1 MLDTTYRQYVAAI
14 DAAAVDAEIDV
25 LESMAAVYDKQAR
38 ILMECDMED
47 LPEYASMFQEGEMQD
62 AIDNA
67 NALAKDNESA
77 GILGKSSEPLLVRI
91 ALIIPRLIKALFQ
104 RIKAFF
110 KSNNS
115 EQRKMEKALTEVKRA
130 SEQPVPTKG
139 SASKNQT
146 SSKGSASNKQT
157 SAESA
162 KSESEKESS
171 YKGPVKIKRY
181 RFKDLLL
188 AGGGDLF
195 WTGGDKA
202 SKLQRVEADLNDR
215 VPKMIETIT
224 KTCEVCKVIADSG
237 QDVTKAQLGKM
248 SEVTENANDE
258 LTHFKITVTEPFQ
271 RLLRSH
277 MDRHGYTDPFNG
289 RSTYNDKSSEKGKKA
304 LAGEYLHAK
313 HSIDPDNKYTG
324 IDSGTSPWIL
334 QLPNDI
340 TTEKQQK
347 IEANMHLDEITVEEA
362 VKRLEQCAEIN
373 KIMVKL
379 FEDLDKNRPDVFL
392 RHRVDAIRHDARG
405 NTRRQS
411 NPFEQ
416 KAPKNIDL
424 DDGAVR
430 IAFGRANRFFDK
442 ATEICTSAREISVRL
457 SKVFYREQKAIMDAI
472 NLYKNSAIGDPHATL
487 SV

>member
-1 MLDTTYRQYVAAI
+1 MMLDTTYRQYVDAI
-14 DAAAVDAEIDV
+14 DAAAMDAEIDV

-67 NALAKDNESA
+67 NALAKDKESA

-91 ALIIPRLIKALFQ
+91 VLIIPRLIKALFQ

-130 SEQPVPTKG
+130 SEQPVPTQG
-139 SASKNQT
+139 SASK
-146 SSKGSASNKQT
+146 KQT

-162 KSESEKESS
+162 KSESDKESS
-171 YKGPVKIKRY
+171 YKGKVNIKHY

-188 AGGGDLF
+188 ACGGDF
-195 WTGGDKA
+195 IWSGGDQL
-202 SKLQRVEADLNDR
+202 SKLQRVEAELNDR

-224 KTCEVCKVIADSG
+224 RTCEVCKVVADNG
-237 QDVTKAQLGKM
+237 QDVTKEQLDKM
-248 SEVTENANDE
+248 CEATTEANGD
-258 LTHFKITVTEPFQ
+258 LNHFKIIITEPFQ

-277 MDRHGYTDPFNG
+277 MDRHGYSELFNG
-289 RSTYNDKSSEKGKKA
+289 RSTYNDKTSEKGKKA
-304 LAGEYLHAK
+304 LAGEYLPAK
-313 HSIDPDNKYTG
+313 PNNKYAHSGTYYTA
-324 IDSGTSPWIL
+324 IHSGTSPWIL

-340 TTEKQQK
+340 ATEKRQK
-347 IEANMHLDEITVEEA
+347 IENEANTRWNQMTVDEA
-362 VKRLEQCAEIN
+362 VKRLEQYAEIN

-392 RHRVDAIRHDARG
+392 RHRVDAVRHDARG
-405 NTRRQS
+405 NTRHPS
-411 NPFEQ
+411 DPFEQ

-424 DDGAVR
+424 ENFDVR
-430 IAFGRANRFFDK
+430 LAFSRANRFFDK
-442 ATEICTSAREISVRL
+442 ATEVCTQAREISARL

-472 NLYKNSAIGDPHATL
+472 NLYKNSVIGDPQATL

>member
-130 SEQPVPTKG
+130 SEQTVPTQG
-139 SASKNQT
+139 SASK
-146 SSKGSASNKQT
+146 KQT
-157 SAESA
+157 SAEST
-162 KSESEKESS
+162 KSESDKESS
-171 YKGPVKIKRY
+171 YKGAVKIKHY

-188 AGGGDLF
+188 AGGGDF
-195 WTGGDKA
+195 IWSGGDQL
-202 SKLQRVEADLNDR
+202 SKLQRVEAELNDR

-224 KTCEVCKVIADSG
+224 KTCEICKVVADNG
-237 QDVTKAQLGKM
+237 QDTTKAQLDKM
-248 SEVTENANDE
+248 SEVAEKANNE
-258 LTHFKITVTEPFQ
+258 LIHFKTVVTEPFQ

-277 MDRHGYTDPFNG
+277 MDRHGYSELFNG
-289 RSTYNDKSSEKGKKA
+289 RSTYNDKTSEKGKKA
-304 LAGEYLHAK
+304 LAGEYLPAK
-313 HSIDPDNKYTG
+313 HSTAAIHSRTYYTG
-324 IDSGTSPWIL
+324 IHSGTSPWIL

-340 TTEKQQK
+340 NTEKRQK
-347 IEANMHLDEITVEEA
+347 IENEVNSRWNQITVEEA
-362 VKRLEQCAEIN
+362 VKRLEQYAEIN

-379 FEDLDKNRPDVFL
+379 FDDLDKNRPDVFL
-392 RHRVDAIRHDARG
+392 RHRVDAVRHDARG
-405 NTRRQS
+405 NTRQQN
-411 NPFEQ
+411 NPFET

-424 DDGAVR
+424 EDASVR
-430 IAFGRANRFFDK
+430 IAFSRANRFFDK
-442 ATEICTSAREISVRL
+442 ATDICTQAREISLRL
-457 SKVFYREQKAIMDAI
+457 SKVFYREQKGIMDAI
-472 NLYKNSAIGDPHATL
+472 NLYKNSVIGDPHATL